1 MLPPHVT
8 SVNRHAVAWATAHA
22 AESLTDLPETVR
34 DAIRALIIRTFTEG
48 MTPRRLVAELMPW
61 VHLGLADQAALQI
74 YQAEL
79 LDEGYTGERFEKS
92 WQRYQQRCLKAC
104 AKRIARREVQQAFHQ
119 GQLMGWRE
127 AIRRGLVDPA
137 RTWRVWLAVLGDD
150 RSCEL

>member
-1 MLPPHVT
+1 MPPPHDT
-8 SVNRHAVAWATAHA
+8 SAYRHAVAWATAHA
-22 AESLTDLPETVR
+22 AESLVDLPETVR

-61 VHLGLADQAALQI
+61 VPLGLADQAALKI

-79 LDEGYTGERFEKS
+79 LDEGYTGERFEKR

-104 AKRIARREVQQAFHQ
+104 AQRIARREVQHAFHE
-119 GQLMGWRE
+119 GQLLGWRE
-127 AIRRGLVDPA
+127 AIGRGLLDPD